1 MGFEQLFEP
10 TRLLT
15 FFFIMIRL
23 GGIFFTA
30 PIFSSAVVTPQVRM
44 LLTIMVALVLAPFVE
59 PLTVTDPNVLWLI
72 LTAFKEVL
80 IGVIIGAMTS
90 LLFSALQLGGYII
103 DYQMGFSMVSVMD
116 PTSNATVSFSGQVYN
131 ILATLIYLALN
142 GHHIF

>member
-72 LTAFKEVL
+72 FFGWEMCVALFAASVLCCITIIGIPAGIQAFKL
-80 IGVIIGAMTS
+80 CTLSIAPFGADIT
-90 LLFSALQLGGYII
+90 A
-103 DYQMGFSMVSVMD
+103 
-116 PTSNATVSFSGQVYN
+116 
-131 ILATLIYLALN
+131 
-142 GHHIF
+142 